1 MSRFKIAQSYY
12 EPEVKGIFCI
22 LKSQEYGRTYAS
34 YLQKKLKNDETYR
47 RICKAIRPVNHYY
60 FVTIQVLTTK
70 TQKTP
75 RNKVFILE
83 FFSQFMKI
91 F

>member
-1 MSRFKIAQSYY
+1 MSGFKIAQSYY
-12 EPEVKGIFCI
+12 EPDVKGIFGI

-60 FVTIQVLTTK
+60 FVMKKHENNSLLLSFNPFGSKTIRS
-70 TQKTP
+70 TQ
-75 RNKVFILE
+75 
-83 FFSQFMKI
+83 
-91 F
+91 